1 MKITRHNQDQRTIQA
16 YVRDSIRASI
26 FAGELGPGD
35 RLVQSVIARELEVS
49 TTPVR
54 EALRELATEGLLRLD
69 PHRGAVVRG
78 LDAEELR
85 DVHELRSLLEPHV
98 MRRAIPRI
106 TEAQLRAAEE
116 IQDEMAATSSVPEWA
131 ELNRQFHRVFLDA
144 SGSERLARMVRGL
157 QDSYATYA
165 VTALHRDP
173 GRRERSNEEHRA
185 LIAAARERDAARA
198 SRVLLEHIGVPLET
212 AEEIERLAG
221 NGSGGERAPGQ
232 HGGPPVGRS

>member
-1 MKITRHNQDQRTIQA
+1 MKITRHNQDRRTVQA

-26 FAGELGPGD
+26 FAGELAPGD
-35 RLVQSVIARELEVS
+35 RLVQSAIARELEVS

-85 DVHELRSLLEPHV
+85 DVHEIRSLLEPHV

-106 TEAQLRAAEE
+106 TAEQLQQAAE
-116 IQDEMAATSSVPEWA
+116 IQGEMVTTTSVPRWA
-131 ELNRQFHRVFLDA
+131 ELNRQFHRVFLEA
-144 SGSERLARMVRGL
+144 SGSERLSRMVRGL
-157 QDSYATYA
+157 QDSYAAYA

-173 GRRERSNEEHRA
+173 DRRERSNEEHLA
-185 LIAAARERDAARA
+185 LLAAVRDRDVERA
-198 SRVLLEHIGVPLET
+198 SRVLLDHIGVPLEGVD
-212 AEEIERLAG
+212 EIERLAG
-221 NGSGGERAPGQ
+221 SGDDRGSRPQEGQ
-232 HGGPPVGRS
+232 VVGLS